1 MCGITGAIGLD
12 NCPKEKLL
20 NLILHR
26 GPDSNGWFEDDGI
39 FLGHTR
45 LAIQDL
51 SANGNQPMFSHDG
64 RYVIIFNGEIY
75 NHLDI
80 RKELEKDYPF
90 KSTCDTETLLYA
102 YIKYGP
108 EALNKLNGIFA
119 FAIYDIQQKEIFLAR
134 DQFGVK
140 PFYFY
145 QDDEKFLFS
154 SELKSFTAFDI
165 DKTVSSRAIA
175 DYLTFLWS
183 PGSSTPFAKV
193 KKLLPG
199 HYFKFRLSDLA
210 KAKPVRYYTIPFD
223 GKYSKKTEQE
233 LIDELEN
240 KLITAV
246 SRQML
251 SDVPVGFF
259 LSGGMDSSLLVAIAR
274 KLYPHRKIP
283 CFTIDTG
290 DLGKTEGFVSD
301 LPYAKKVA
309 EYLHVDLT
317 VVPAGPDI
325 ISNFDAMVWH
335 LDEPQADLAPLN
347 IINICREARDN
358 GILVLIGGTGGDDV
372 FSGYRRHQALNVEKY
387 VGKVPIPLRKVLMKA
402 FVSLPADRPL
412 FRRIRKGMADFD
424 KTVTYRMAGYFRWLP
439 YNRVKRLFASKFHTK
454 LNSYEPL
461 DKIIALKK
469 DIPKEKNLLNQML
482 YFEMMSFL
490 VDHNLNYTD
499 KLSMAAPV
507 EVRVPYLDIDLV
519 NFSATIPPS
528 LKMKGKETKYLLRK
542 VAERYLPHEVVYRSK
557 TGFGTPVRKWITNDL
572 ENMIASR
579 LSRQKLSERGIFDPE
594 EVWQLIEDNK
604 TGKIDASYA
613 ILSLLVINSWM
624 DQFVDNKQ

>member
-1 MCGITGAIGLD
+1 MCGITGAIGLR
-12 NCPKEKLL
+12 NCPKDKLL
-20 NLILHR
+20 KLIEHR

-45 LAIQDL
+45 FAIQDL
-51 SANGNQPMFSHDG
+51 SENGNQPFFSHDG

-75 NHLDI
+75 NHLEI
-80 RKELEKDYPF
+80 RKDLENEFPF
-90 KSTCDTETLLYA
+90 KSACDTETLLYA
-102 YIKYGP
+102 YIKYGV

-119 FAIYDIQQKEIFLAR
+119 FAIYDTKHKEIFLAR

-145 QDDEKFLFS
+145 KDESKFLFS

-165 DKTVSSRAIA
+165 DKTISPRSIA
-175 DYLTFLWS
+175 DYITFLWS

-199 HYFKFRLSDLA
+199 HYFKCSLA
-210 KAKPVRYYTIPFD
+210 ELPKVKPVRYYTIPFD
-223 GKYSKKTEQE
+223 GKYSEKTEHE
-233 LIDELEN
+233 LIDELER
-240 KLITAV
+240 KLLTAV
-246 SRQML
+246 ERQML
-251 SDVPVGFF
+251 ADVPVGFF
-259 LSGGMDSSLLVAIAR
+259 LSGGMDSSLLVAMAR
-274 KLYPHRKIP
+274 KLYPHRKLP
-283 CFTIDTG
+283 CFTIDT
-290 DLGKTEGFVSD
+290 DELGETEGFASD

-309 EYLHVDLT
+309 EYLKVDLT
-317 VVPAGPDI
+317 VVPAGPNI
-325 ISNFDAMVWH
+325 IANFDAMVWH

-372 FSGYRRHQALNVEKY
+372 FSGYRRHLALNIEKLIN
-387 VGKVPIPLRKVLMKA
+387 KFPKLFRRLLMKSFA
-402 FVSLPADRPL
+402 LLPADRPL
-412 FRRIRKGMADFD
+412 FRRIRKGVADLNQA
-424 KTVTYRMAGYFRWLP
+424 TAYRIAGYFRWLP
-439 YNRVKRLFASKFHTK
+439 YDRVKRLFSDKIRTGID
-454 LNSYEPL
+454 NYEPL
-461 DKIIALKK
+461 NHIISLEK

-519 NFSATIPPS
+519 AFSATIPPS
-528 LKMKGKETKYLLRK
+528 LKMKGKETKYILRK
-542 VAERYLPHEVVYRSK
+542 VAERYLPKDVIYRSK
-557 TGFGTPVRKWITNDL
+557 TGFGAPVRKWITNDL
-572 ENMIASR
+572 QNMIADR
-579 LSRQKLSERGIFDPE
+579 LSPQKLIERGIFDPN

-604 TGKIDASYA
+604 AGKIDASYA
-613 ILSLLVINSWM
+613 ILSLLMINSWM
-624 DQFVDNKQ
+624 DQFADKRK